1 MADDGSSGGLVSDI
15 SYLRRFVDGGDEAP
29 LLPSNATLAGMSD
42 GSFDLPL
49 GAWTEEGTGQV
60 DSEPDVRAASFL
72 ESYSRKHP
80 DSFP

>member
-1 MADDGSSGGLVSDI
+1 M
-15 SYLRRFVDGGDEAP
+15 DGGELAP

-42 GSFDLPL
+42 EEFGLAMD
-49 GAWTEEGTGQV
+49 AWIEEGTGQV